1 MSSKISFRDVLMIEV
16 IIELKSQFLFLL
28 LKFTH
33 SCIIFVFSFISFI
46 IIFICVCILF
56 VCWLVMNDIF
66 PALKVML
73 CSRVS
78 QRNATHSATQ
88 LN

>member
-1 MSSKISFRDVLMIEV
+1 MIKV
-16 IIELKSQFLFLL
+16 ILELKSQFPFL

-33 SCIIFVFSFISFI
+33 SCIIFVFHLFLLLLFSFVFV
-46 IIFICVCILF
+46 FFC